1 MPIAMVLT
9 LIPSFFIVASLLGTI
24 DGGAGAAFPVMAGLV
39 LLVGTVIGLLR
50 FMRTLE
56 EDVSATAPGE
66 HVHEAI
72 ASDGHASDDT
82 DHDLP
87 MAA

>member
-1 MPIAMVLT
+1 MPIAMVFT
-9 LIPSFFIVASLLGTI
+9 LMPALLIVASLLGTFGGG
-24 DGGAGAAFPVMAGLV
+24 GGAGLSVLAALA
-39 LLVGTVIGLLR
+39 LLAGTVIGLFR

-56 EDVSATAPGE
+56 EEAASSAPGE
-66 HVHEAI
+66 HVHEIPAPADTI
-72 ASDGHASDDT
+72 AD